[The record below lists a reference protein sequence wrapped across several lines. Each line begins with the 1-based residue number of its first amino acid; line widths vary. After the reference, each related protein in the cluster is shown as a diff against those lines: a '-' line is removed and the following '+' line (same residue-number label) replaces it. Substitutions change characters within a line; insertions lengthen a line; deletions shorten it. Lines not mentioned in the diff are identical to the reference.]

1 MGKVYP
7 DIETL
12 SRKSQ
17 PVTEG
22 EMALIK
28 AFKDYLPGDY
38 EIFFQPYLN
47 GDRPDIVILRKGY
60 RAHIVEVKDWCI
72 DHYTIEPDGQWLLKK
87 DGTRLKSPLFQV
99 QQYKE
104 NLYNLHVE
112 GLLEKKIKKSRT
124 YGMVTCS
131 VYFHRE
137 STNRVLKTIKGSSTN
152 STEDPGKV
160 KTFTKLYGHELLA
173 KEQLFRFIHQSKLDQ
188 PSPFFTDSM
197 YNSMR
202 RVLNPPF
209 HYLEE
214 GVEVKYT
221 PQQGKL
227 IESRPGARQKI
238 KGVAGSGKTLVLAK
252 RAVNAF
258 KRTGSTVLVL
268 TYNITLINYIHDLIN
283 NVREGFP
290 WSAFEIVNYH
300 EFINSTANRHNL
312 IFSGLED
319 YEDTDFFKLANRR
332 IKRYQTILIDEA
344 QDFHESWHRIIQK
357 YFLSD
362 GGELVIFAD
371 EKQNIYSNELD
382 SDRKVK
388 VPGIP
393 GVWNESMHRPFRFTG
408 RLVAFIKAY
417 QESAFKAK
425 YALDEF
431 EMPVQAE
438 ADLGESNI
446 QYISLGSGSAASV
459 IVEAVQRYLRENKI
473 HPSDTTILN
482 SRIALIREIDYLI
495 RQCSE
500 KTYTTFETRE
510 IHDRILAQETDKN
523 KVRTMLETVRRH
535 KKRHFMMK
543 TGTMKLSTVHSFKGW
558 EIHTAIVIIEQEGD
572 HSEFETAELIYT
584 GLTRARV
591 NLLIINTGNA
601 QYDQILRQTI

>member
-1 MGKVYP
+1 
-7 DIETL
+7 
-12 SRKSQ
+12 
-17 PVTEG
+17 
-22 EMALIK
+22 
-28 AFKDYLPGDY
+28 
-38 EIFFQPYLN
+38 
-47 GDRPDIVILRKGY
+47 
-60 RAHIVEVKDWCI
+60 
-72 DHYTIEPDGQWLLKK
+72 
-87 DGTRLKSPLFQV
+87 
-99 QQYKE
+99 
-104 NLYNLHVE
+104 
-112 GLLEKKIKKSRT
+112 
-124 YGMVTCS
+124 
-131 VYFHRE
+131 
-137 STNRVLKTIKGSSTN
+137 
-152 STEDPGKV
+152 
-160 KTFTKLYGHELLA
+160 YGHELLA
-173 KEQLFRFIHQSKLDQ
+173 KEQLFRFIQQSKLDQ

-202 RVLNPPF
+202 RILNPPF

-258 KRTGSTVLVL
+258 KITRSTVLIL

-319 YEDTDFFKLANRR
+319 YEDTNFFELANRR
-332 IKRYQTILIDEA
+332 LKKYQTILIDEA

-393 GVWNESMHRPFRFTG
+393 GRWNESMNRPFRYTG
-408 RLVAFIKAY
+408 RLVSFIKAY

-438 ADLGESNI
+438 ADIGESEI
-446 QYISLGSGSAASV
+446 QYISLGSRIGAPA
-459 IVEAVQRYLRENKI
+459 IVAEIQRYLRENNI

-495 RQCSE
+495 RQANE
-500 KTYTTFETRE
+500 KTNTTFETKE
-510 IHDRILAQETDKN
+510 IYDRFCVQETDKY
-523 KVRTMLETVRRH
+523 KVQAMLETARRN
-535 KKRHFMMK
+535 KKKHFMMK
-543 TGTMKLSTVHSFKGW
+543 TGTLKLSTVHSFKGW
-558 EIHTAIVIIEQEGD
+558 EIHSAIVIIEPEDDQ
-572 HSEFETAELIYT
+572 SEFETAELIYT

-591 NLLIINTGNA
+591 NLLIINIGNA
-601 QYDQILRQTI
+601 KYEQIIRQAL

>member
-1 MGKVYP
+1 VGKVYP
-7 DIETL
+7 DIDTL
-12 SRKSQ
+12 RRKSQ

-22 EMALIK
+22 EMALIR
-28 AFKDYLPGDY
+28 AFKEYLPDDC

-60 RAHIVEVKDWCI
+60 RAHIVEVKDWCL

-112 GLLEKKIKKSRT
+112 GLLEKKIKESRT

-137 STNRVLKTIKGSSTN
+137 TTGKVLRTIKANDTHSSKDHAMVNKYTL
-152 STEDPGKV
+152 
-160 KTFTKLYGHELLA
+160 LYGHELLN
-173 KEQLFRFIHQSKLDQ
+173 KEGILRFIHQSKLDQ
-188 PSPFFTDSM
+188 FSPYLTDNM
-197 YNSMR
+197 HNSMR

-214 GVEVKYT
+214 GLEIRYT
-221 PQQGKL
+221 PQQMRL
-227 IESRPGARQKI
+227 TESRPGARQKI

-258 KRTGSTVLVL
+258 KRTGSTVLIL
-268 TYNITLINYIHDLIN
+268 TFNITLINYIHDLIN

-319 YEDTDFFKLANRR
+319 YEDTNFFELANRR
-332 IKRYQTILIDEA
+332 LKKYQTILIDEA

-393 GVWNESMHRPFRFTG
+393 GVWNESMNRPFRFTG

-438 ADLGESNI
+438 ADIGESEI
-446 QYISLGSGSAASV
+446 QYISLGSRIGAPA
-459 IVEAVQRYLRENKI
+459 IVAEIQRYLRENNI

-495 RQCSE
+495 RQANE
-500 KTYTTFETRE
+500 KSNTTFETKE
-510 IHDRILAQETDKN
+510 IYDLLSSKTPSKLIVIAE
-523 KVRTMLETVRRH
+523 LEKIRRN
-535 KKRHFMMK
+535 KKRHFWMK
-543 TGTMKLSTVHSFKGW
+543 SGTMKLSTIHSFKGW
-558 EIHTAIVIIEQEGD
+558 EIHSAIVIIEPEDDQ
-572 HSEFETAELIYT
+572 SEFETAELIYT

-601 QYDQILRQTI
+601 KYEQIIRQAL

>member
-12 SRKSQ
+12 SSKSQ

-22 EMALIK
+22 EMALIR
-28 AFKDYLPGDY
+28 AFKDHLPNDC

-60 RAHIVEVKDWCI
+60 RAHIVEVKDWCL

-112 GLLEKKIKKSRT
+112 WLLEKKIKESRT

-137 STNRVLKTIKGSSTN
+137 STDRVLKTIKGSSTD

-160 KTFTKLYGHELLA
+160 KAFTKLYGHELLA

-202 RVLNPPF
+202 RILNPPF

-258 KRTGSTVLVL
+258 KITRSTVLIL

-319 YEDTDFFKLANRR
+319 YEDTNFFELANRR
-332 IKRYQTILIDEA
+332 L
-344 QDFHESWHRIIQK
+344 
-357 YFLSD
+357 
-362 GGELVIFAD
+362 
-371 EKQNIYSNELD
+371 
-382 SDRKVK
+382 
-388 VPGIP
+388 
-393 GVWNESMHRPFRFTG
+393 
-408 RLVAFIKAY
+408 
-417 QESAFKAK
+417 
-425 YALDEF
+425 
-431 EMPVQAE
+431 
-438 ADLGESNI
+438 
-446 QYISLGSGSAASV
+446 
-459 IVEAVQRYLRENKI
+459 
-473 HPSDTTILN
+473 
-482 SRIALIREIDYLI
+482 
-495 RQCSE
+495 
-500 KTYTTFETRE
+500 
-510 IHDRILAQETDKN
+510 KN
-523 KVRTMLETVRRH
+523 
-535 KKRHFMMK
+535 
-543 TGTMKLSTVHSFKGW
+543 
-558 EIHTAIVIIEQEGD
+558 
-572 HSEFETAELIYT
+572 
-584 GLTRARV
+584 
-591 NLLIINTGNA
+591 
-601 QYDQILRQTI
+601 

>member
-7 DIETL
+7 DIDTL
-12 SRKSQ
+12 RRKSQ

-22 EMALIK
+22 ELALLK
-28 AFKDYLPGDY
+28 AFNDHLPNDY

-60 RAHIVEVKDWCI
+60 RAHIVEVKDWCL

-112 GLLEKKIKKSRT
+112 GLLEKKIKESRT

-137 STNRVLKTIKGSSTN
+137 TTNRVLKTIKGSSTN
-152 STEDPGKV
+152 STEDPGKI
-160 KTFTKLYGHELLA
+160 KAFTKLYGHELLA

-214 GVEVKYT
+214 GLEIRYT
-221 PQQGKL
+221 PQQMRL
-227 IESRPGARQKI
+227 TESRPGARQKI

-258 KRTGSTVLVL
+258 KRTGSTVLIL

-319 YEDTDFFKLANRR
+319 YEDTNFFELANRR
-332 IKRYQTILIDEA
+332 LKKYQTILIDEA

-393 GVWNESMHRPFRFTG
+393 RRWNESMNRPFRYTG
-408 RLVAFIKAY
+408 RLVSFIKAY

-438 ADLGESNI
+438 ADIGESEI
-446 QYISLGSGSAASV
+446 QYISLGSRIGAPA
-459 IVEAVQRYLRENKI
+459 IVAEIQRYLRENNI

-482 SRIALIREIDYLI
+482 SRIELIREIDYLI
-495 RQCSE
+495 RQANE
-500 KTYTTFETRE
+500 KTNTTFETKE
-510 IHDRILAQETDKN
+510 IYDLLSSKTPSKLIVIAE
-523 KVRTMLETVRRH
+523 LEKIRRN
-535 KKRHFMMK
+535 KKRHFWMK
-543 TGTMKLSTVHSFKGW
+543 SGTMKLSTIHSFKGW
-558 EIHTAIVIIEQEGD
+558 EIHSAIVIIEPEDDQ
-572 HSEFETAELIYT
+572 SEFETAELIYT

-591 NLLIINTGNA
+591 NLLIINIGNA
-601 QYDQILRQTI
+601 KYEQIIRQAL

>member
-12 SRKSQ
+12 SSKSQ

-22 EMALIK
+22 EMALIM

-60 RAHIVEVKDWCI
+60 RAHIVEVKDWCL

-112 GLLEKKIKKSRT
+112 GLLEKKIKESRT

-137 STNRVLKTIKGSSTN
+137 FTNRVLKTIKGSGSN
-152 STEDPGKV
+152 SADDHGKV
-160 KTFTKLYGHELLA
+160 KAFTKLYGHELLV
-173 KEQLFRFIHQSKLDQ
+173 KEQLLRFINQSKLDQ
-188 PSPFFTDSM
+188 TSPFFTDSM

-202 RVLNPPF
+202 RILNPPF

-214 GVEVKYT
+214 GVEVMYT

-252 RAVNAF
+252 RAVSAF

-268 TYNITLINYIHDLIN
+268 TYNLTLINYIHDLIN

-300 EFINSTANRHNL
+300 EFFNSTANRHNL

-319 YEDTDFFKLANRR
+319 YEDTDFFELANRR
-332 IKRYQTILIDEA
+332 LKRYQTILIDEA

-357 YFLSD
+357 YFLAD
-362 GGELVIFAD
+362 GGELVVFAD
-371 EKQNIYSNELD
+371 EKQNIYSNALD
-382 SDRKVK
+382 TDRKVK

-393 GVWNESMHRPFRFTG
+393 GVWNESMNRPFRYTG

-425 YALDEF
+425 YSLDEF
-431 EMPVQAE
+431 DMPVQTE
-438 ADLGESNI
+438 ADIGQSNI
-446 QYISLGSGSAASV
+446 QYISLGNKIGTPALVAS
-459 IVEAVQRYLRENKI
+459 IQRYLRANNI

-482 SRIALIREIDYLI
+482 SRIALLRDIDHLI
-495 RQCSE
+495 RQGNE
-500 KTYTTFETRE
+500 KTSTTFETKE
-510 IHDRILAQETDKN
+510 VFELISSQTNDQHTLNVK
-523 KVRTMLETVRRH
+523 LENIRRH

-543 TGTMKLSTVHSFKGW
+543 TGTMKISTVHSFKGW
-558 EIHTAIVIIEQEGD
+558 EIHTAIVIIEQEND
-572 HSEFETAELIYT
+572 QREFETAELIYT

-591 NLLIINTGNA
+591 NLLIINNGNA
-601 QYDQILRQTI
+601 RYDNIINQAL

>member
-7 DIETL
+7 DIDTL

-22 EMALIK
+22 EMALIM

-60 RAHIVEVKDWCI
+60 RAHIVEVKDWCL

-87 DGTRLKSPLFQV
+87 DGTRLKSPLIQV

-112 GLLEKKIKKSRT
+112 GLLEKKIKESRT

-137 STNRVLKTIKGSSTN
+137 STDRVLKTIKGSSTD

-160 KTFTKLYGHELLA
+160 MAFTKLYGHELLA
-173 KEQLFRFIHQSKLDQ
+173 KEQLLLFIHQSKLDQ
-188 PSPFFTDSM
+188 PSPFFTDST
-197 YNSMR
+197 YISMR
-202 RVLNPPF
+202 RILNPPF

-214 GVEVKYT
+214 GMEIKYT

-227 IESRPGARQKI
+227 IESRQGARQKI

-252 RAVNAF
+252 RAVSAF
-258 KRTGSTVLVL
+258 KRTGSTVLIL

-319 YEDTDFFKLANRR
+319 YEDTDFFELANRR
-332 IKRYQTILIDEA
+332 LIKYQTILIDEA
-344 QDFHESWHRIIQK
+344 QDFHESWHRIVQK

-362 GGELVIFAD
+362 SGELVIFAD
-371 EKQNIYSNELD
+371 EKQNIYNNELD
-382 SDRKVK
+382 SERKVK
-388 VPGIP
+388 IPGIP
-393 GVWNESMHRPFRFTG
+393 GVWNESMNRPFRFSG

-438 ADLGESNI
+438 ADIGESNI
-446 QYISLGSGSAASV
+446 QYISLCSGSAASV
-459 IVEAVQRYLRENKI
+459 IVEVVQRYLRENNI

-482 SRIALIREIDYLI
+482 SRIALIREIDYLV

-523 KVRTMLETVRRH
+523 KVRSMLETVRRH

-558 EIHTAIVIIEQEGD
+558 EIHTAIVIIGQEGD
-572 HSEFETAELIYT
+572 QSEFETAELIYT

-601 QYDQILRQTI
+601 KYDQIIRQTI